1 MEGGLQKFIVEE
13 PLDFRLEDFAER
25 IANREGIVA
34 AYQAAI
40 DPRVSEEI
48 AEERGID
55 LIRRNQ
61 FVAEK
66 IREKQHDARILKKL
80 TKADIAVS
88 LKKIYDVSILDYFT
102 VSCGNWKIKEP
113 ALWTNDMKMACVGIK
128 PTRFGMEIKIID
140 KLGLM
145 NTICSL
151 MGLNET
157 TQNIN
162 VHNKYGD
169 MSIDDLK
176 KMAEDGGYV
185 EFMEE

>member
-1 MEGGLQKFIVEE
+1 
-13 PLDFRLEDFAER
+13 
-25 IANREGIVA
+25 
-34 AYQAAI
+34 
-40 DPRVSEEI
+40 
-48 AEERGID
+48 
-55 LIRRNQ
+55 
-61 FVAEK
+61 
-66 IREKQHDARILKKL
+66 L

-102 VSCGNWKIKEP
+102 VSCGNWTIKEP
-113 ALWTNDMKMACVGIK
+113 ALWTKDMKMACVGIK

-176 KMAEDGGYV
+176 KMRIP
-185 EFMEE
+185 